1 MRKRLASVVLP
12 VTAAAVLLPAAPAS
26 ATTCILLPDP
36 DVGDVYCLVFSEP
49 AVQAVC
55 AKLVVC

>member
-1 MRKRLASVVLP
+1 MRKRLVSVVLS

-36 DVGDVYCLVFSEP
+36 DIGDVYCLVFSEP

-55 AKLVVC
+55 AKVRVC